1 MGSLRLPAP
10 GPPRPLPPAPS
21 PLPSLNVVR
30 LITQK
35 RDGGALDPDDIGAL
49 VDAYTAGD
57 VPDYQM
63 AAFLMAAFVRGLDD
77 AEAAALTRAM
87 LHSGQVLDLSD
98 VAGTKVDKHSTGG
111 VGDKVSIA
119 LAPLVAACG
128 VPVPMISGRG
138 LGHTGGTLDKLE
150 AIPGFRTGLSIPE
163 YRDVLGR
170 VGTVMIGQT
179 GEIAPADKKLY
190 ALRDVTG
197 TVESSPLIAASILSK
212 KLAEGID
219 ALVLDVKCGRGA
231 FMKDEAQARR
241 LAETL
246 VQVSE
251 REGTPAVALLTQMDV
266 PLGRAIGNGPE
277 TAEAISILRDETP
290 AGGDCD
296 DTVEV
301 TVALAGEML
310 ALGGVADT
318 AGAGR
323 EQARAAL
330 ADGSALATFRAL
342 VEAQDG
348 DPDVLDHPARL
359 MGDPVATV
367 EADRAGV
374 VEDIDALALGY
385 AAVALG
391 AGRAKK
397 EDAVDPKAG
406 FVLNKRPGESV
417 EPGEP
422 LAFVYASDPARADPD
437 AVRAAFT
444 LSDTAAPPRPLLLD
458 RYAGGAWDGNAPEG
472 PGRGGSR

>member
-1 MGSLRLPAP
+1 M
-10 GPPRPLPPAPS
+10 
-21 PLPSLNVVR
+21 PSLNVVR

-35 RDGGALDPDDIGAL
+35 RDGGAVAPDDLAAL
-49 VDAYTAGD
+49 VDAYTAGE

-63 AAFLMAAFVRGLDD
+63 AAFLMAAFVRGLDEG
-77 AEAAALTRAM
+77 EAAGLMRAM
-87 LHSGQVLDLSD
+87 LHSGRVLDLSD
-98 VAGTKVDKHSTGG
+98 LPGAKVDKHSTGG
-111 VGDKVSIA
+111 VGDKVSLV

-150 AIPGFRTGLSIPE
+150 AIPGFRTDLSIPE
-163 YRDVLGR
+163 YRDVLAR

-179 GEIAPADKKLY
+179 AEIAPADKKLY

-197 TVESSPLIAASILSK
+197 TVESIPLIAASILSK

-231 FMKDEAQARR
+231 FMKAEPEARR

-246 VQVSE
+246 VTVSE
-251 REGTPAVALLTQMDV
+251 RAGTPAVALLTQMDV
-266 PLGRAIGNGPE
+266 PLGRAVGNGPE
-277 TAEAISILRDETP
+277 TAEAIQILRGETP
-290 AGGDCD
+290 AGGPCD

-310 ALGGVADT
+310 ALGGAAAD

-323 EQARAAL
+323 EAARAAL

-342 VEAQDG
+342 VEAQGG
-348 DPDVLDHPARL
+348 DASVLDHPAQL
-359 MGDPVATV
+359 MGEPVATV
-367 EADRAGV
+367 EAERGGV
-374 VEDIDALALGY
+374 VRDVDALALGH

-391 AGRAKK
+391 AGRATKD
-397 EDAVDPKAG
+397 DAVDPRAG
-406 FVLNKRPGESV
+406 FVLNKRPGEPV

-422 LAFVYASDPARADPD
+422 LAFVYASDPSRADAD
-437 AVRAAFT
+437 AVRAAFAIAE
-444 LSDTAAPPRPLLLD
+444 SAAPPCPLVLD
-458 RYAGGAWDGNAPEG
+458 RYAGGAWDGLAGADAP
-472 PGRGGSR
+472 GGSP

>member
-1 MGSLRLPAP
+1 M
-10 GPPRPLPPAPS
+10 
-21 PLPSLNVVR
+21 NVVR

-35 RDGGALDPDDIGAL
+35 RDGGEVAPADLTRL
-49 VDAYTAGD
+49 VAAYTAGD

-63 AAFLMAAFVRGLDD
+63 AAFLMAAFVRGLGD

-87 LHSGQVLDLSD
+87 LHSGHVLDLSD
-98 VAGTKVDKHSTGG
+98 VEGVKVDKHSTGG
-111 VGDKVSIA
+111 VGDKVSLV

-150 AIPGFRTGLSIPE
+150 AIPGFRTDLSTRE

-179 GEIAPADKKLY
+179 VEIAPADKKLY

-197 TVESSPLIAASILSK
+197 TVESIPLIAASILSK

-231 FMKDEAQARR
+231 FMKGEAEARR

-246 VQVSE
+246 VAISE

-266 PLGRAIGNGPE
+266 PLGRAIGNGTE
-277 TAEAISILRDETP
+277 TAEAISLLRGETP
-290 AGGDCD
+290 AGGACG

-310 ALGGVADT
+310 ALGGVAPD
-318 AGAGR
+318 ASAGR
-323 EQARAAL
+323 AVARAAL
-330 ADGSALATFRAL
+330 DDGSALATFRAL
-342 VEAQDG
+342 VEAQGG
-348 DPDVLDHPARL
+348 DASVLDHPARL
-359 MGDPVATV
+359 TGEPVETV
-367 EADRAGV
+367 EADRGGV
-374 VEDIDALALGY
+374 VSDLDALALGY

-391 AGRAKK
+391 AGRARK
-397 EDAVDPKAG
+397 EDAVDPRAG
-406 FVLNKRPGESV
+406 FVLNKRPGERV
-417 EPGEP
+417 EAGEP
-422 LAFVYASDPARADPD
+422 LATVYASDPDRADVD

-444 LSDTAAPPRPLLLD
+444 VSDVAAPPRPLLLD
-458 RYAGGAWDGNAPEG
+458 RYAGGAWAGG
-472 PGRGGSR
+472 GVGGSV

>member
-1 MGSLRLPAP
+1 MP
-10 GPPRPLPPAPS
+10 
-21 PLPSLNVVR
+21 NVVR

-35 RDGGALDPDDIGAL
+35 RDGGEVAPSDLAAL

-63 AAFLMAAFVRGLDD
+63 AAFLMAAFVRGLGD

-87 LHSGQVLDLSD
+87 LHSGRVLDLSD
-98 VAGTKVDKHSTGG
+98 VDGVKVDKHSTGG
-111 VGDKVSIA
+111 VGDKVSLV

-150 AIPGFRTGLSIPE
+150 AIPGFRTDLSIPE
-163 YRDVLGR
+163 YRDVLAR
-170 VGTVMIGQT
+170 LGTVMIGQT
-179 GEIAPADKKLY
+179 AEIAPADKKLY

-197 TVESSPLIAASILSK
+197 TVESIPLIAASILSK

-231 FMKDEAQARR
+231 FMKSEKQARR

-246 VQVSE
+246 VAISE

-266 PLGRAIGNGPE
+266 PLGRAVGNGPE
-277 TAEAISILRDETP
+277 TAEAVSLLRGETP
-290 AGGDCD
+290 AGGACD
-296 DTVEV
+296 DTLDV
-301 TVALAGEML
+301 TLALAGEML
-310 ALGGVADT
+310 ALGGVASS

-323 EQARAAL
+323 QKAQAAL
-330 ADGSALATFRAL
+330 DDGSALATFRAL
-342 VEAQDG
+342 VEAQGG
-348 DPDVLDHPARL
+348 DAGVLDHPARL
-359 MGDPVATV
+359 MGEPVATV
-367 EADRAGV
+367 DAHEGGV
-374 VEDIDALALGY
+374 VSDLDALALGY

-406 FVLNKRPGESV
+406 FVLNKRPGETV

-422 LAFVYASDPARADPD
+422 LATIYASDAARIDVD

-444 LSDTAAPPRPLLLD
+444 VSDAAAPPRPLLLD
-458 RYAGGAWDGNAPEG
+458 RYAEGSWGGAA
-472 PGRGGSR
+472 